1 MPRGAQRV
9 DFLLM
14 LTQNYIPVLLATGT
28 AVVKNTFST
37 LDACC
42 WKKKKIHIDGHSH
55 MADLQGPEASPVVMV
70 IQEDRKPSVLR
81 DFCTE

>member
-1 MPRGAQRV
+1 MPQGAQRI
-9 DFLLM
+9 DFLLK

-42 WKKKKIHIDGHSH
+42 WKKKKKITF
-55 MADLQGPEASPVVMV
+55 MATQIWQISKDL
-70 IQEDRKPSVLR
+70 KPPQL
-81 DFCTE
+81 

>member
-42 WKKKKIHIDGHSH
+42 WKKKKFTLMATHIWQISK
-55 MADLQGPEASPVVMV
+55 DL
-70 IQEDRKPSVLR
+70 KPPQ
-81 DFCTE
+81 